1 MLPPFLPLT
10 PRLIEVVVVLT
21 ETVTAAGAGI
31 GAAAVVEGLGRL
43 RLLLL
48 GKAGGALCIDLL
60 LRCNFPRQ
68 RIPERGDLLRKFTV
82 VVCRCSF
89 LLASYTL
96 FGILSENMLGQYKN
110 CVYIAPDFASGI
122 RSICHTHDTV

>member
-1 MLPPFLPLT
+1 MLRRLYLSASANQVLPPFLPLI
-10 PRLIEVVVVLT
+10 PHLIEVVVVLT

-96 FGILSENMLGQYKN
+96 FDILSEKYAGA
-110 CVYIAPDFASGI
+110 I
-122 RSICHTHDTV
+122 